1 MDLEC
6 DGCGN
11 SGAPPNITEWYP
23 VAIEISNN
31 AGESREFKVKANQ
44 TVNVSWYINGS
55 LVHENISV
63 PAFVNATYT
72 NTSAVPGLWNVSV
85 IVENE
90 NGTDMHSWIWNVTG
104 VAIVRH
110 QI

>member
-1 MDLEC
+1 MPT
-6 DGCGN
+6 
-11 SGAPPNITEWYP
+11 APGPEIVSYYPTEET
-23 VAIEISNN
+23 VTNKE
-31 AGESREFKVKANQ
+31 GESREFKVKANQ

-104 VAIVRH
+104 VAIVAPH

>member
-1 MDLEC
+1 M
-6 DGCGN
+6 
-11 SGAPPNITEWYP
+11 
-23 VAIEISNN
+23 
-31 AGESREFKVKANQ
+31 
-44 TVNVSWYINGS
+44 SWYINGS

-90 NGTDMHSWIWNVTG
+90 NGTDMHSWIWNVRSPYAVELSVEPPVYVCVRPNENATFRI
-104 VAIVRH
+104 IVKNNGTKPDKFTSQLKH
-110 QI
+110 QEM